1 MSQSSILENLFTEE
15 LYKVPSKVILVV
27 PKPWKEIT
35 DDERAVLSKM
45 LVAVKLS
52 MAHVHIITRAQFSLD
67 DFQAFPPQRVLA
79 FGSSFNG
86 STKLYEHLSING
98 VSVILADPLAQLDDA
113 KKKSLWQAL
122 RQMFGI

>member
-1 MSQSSILENLFTEE
+1 VSQSSVLENLYSEE
-15 LYKVPSKVILVV
+15 LYQVPSKVIVVV

-35 DDERAVLSKM
+35 EDERIVLSKM

-52 MAHVHIITRAQFSLD
+52 MAAVHIVARPQFSLE
-67 DFQAFPPQRVLA
+67 DFRAFPFQKVLA
-79 FGSSFNG
+79 FGADFSGSS
-86 STKLYEHLSING
+86 KLYEHLSING
-98 VSVILADPLAQLDDA
+98 TSVILADALGQLDDA